1 MNNNSIQAI
10 HHSEERYTSLTLIAY
25 STEQRNEITN
35 VLNKEI
41 PQNKEDVQVSES
53 EVDSILETTIEY
65 HDDYDK
71 KSGGV
76 FDNILKALNIN
87 ECN

>member
-1 MNNNSIQAI
+1 LNQKNIEAI

-25 STEQRNEITN
+25 STEQRNKITDI
-35 VLNKEI
+35 LNREV
-41 PQNKEDVQVSES
+41 PQNKADILISES

-71 KSGGV
+71 KSGV
-76 FDNILKALNIN
+76 IYDKILKALNID